1 MSNGA
6 DFDEDAS
13 RRTYTAPYTSHHPVP
28 TVQGYQERQEKR
40 EAATENIMPT
50 TEDNGHEEGTLHRLL
65 DTAKGHLHL
74 NGSNDK
80 DPNHKPYPS
89 SNRNIERPASQEGNH
104 EEEHSEVAHGKE
116 HETSH
121 GQQQGQSFMGELD
134 PRQKRKY
141 MKHMKRDHAP
151 REVTDP
157 VTHLPV
163 MIHDSTNTEL
173 NNAPENVPRGG
184 STSGGSSLHLERQAE
199 REQAEHRGMEKLFPP
214 PHFEAT
220 RDELTDVYDRTLT
233 LGLSSVF
240 TIFILLLLG
249 SHSISMWISYRSKDS
264 SGSWL
269 YIISSSVLLLSS
281 GLLLGG
287 VLIWGFRGWLRNK
300 INAAWDDK
308 VWHAAKKQEQG
319 SFDSPMP
326 ESTEWLNSL
335 LSSIWSLINPDLF
348 TSLAD
353 TLEDV
358 MQASLPKMVR
368 MISVEDLGQGSE
380 AIRILGIRWLP
391 RGAAAKDVS
400 VDGKIKDDNKKG
412 ETDRKVP
419 GEGEVNDGNK
429 SEDNGGQQSGKDE
442 KQQEGED
449 ENIAEGL
456 EAEEGDFV
464 NIEVAFSYR
473 ASTSGRRFKDKAN
486 NAHLYLAFYLP
497 GKIRFRESKFLTLCT
512 SSKPIANYRQLFG
525 LSFVE

>member
-13 RRTYTAPYTSHHPVP
+13 RRTNTAPYTSHHPVP
-28 TVQGYQERQEKR
+28 TVQGYQETQEER
-40 EAATENIMPT
+40 EAATENTFPR
-50 TEDNGHEEGTLHRLL
+50 TEDNGHEEGALHRLL
-65 DTAKGHLHL
+65 DSAKSHLHF

-89 SNRNIERPASQEGNH
+89 SNRNIERPASQEGNE
-104 EEEHSEVAHGKE
+104 EEEHGQVTKGNAHK
-116 HETSH
+116 TSNE
-121 GQQQGQSFMGELD
+121 QQQGQSFMEELD
-134 PRQKRKY
+134 PRHKRKA

-163 MIHDSTNTEL
+163 MIHDSTNADL
-173 NNAPENVPRGG
+173 NSAPENVPRGG
-184 STSGGSSLHLERQAE
+184 SSSGGSSLHLEHQTE

-233 LGLSSVF
+233 LGLSSVSV
-240 TIFILLLLG
+240 IFLLLLLG
-249 SHSISMWISYRSKDS
+249 NHSISVWITHRSQGS
-264 SGSWL
+264 SASWL
-269 YIISSSVLLLSS
+269 YITISSLLLLSS
-281 GLLLGG
+281 ALMLGG
-287 VLIWGFRGWLRNK
+287 TLIWGLRGWLRNK

-308 VWHAAKKQEQG
+308 VWHAAKKQGQG

-335 LSSIWSLINPDLF
+335 LASIWSLINPDLF

-353 TLEDV
+353 NLEDV

-412 ETDRKVP
+412 ESDRKVP
-419 GEGEVNDGNK
+419 GKGEVDAGAK
-429 SEDNGGQQSGKDE
+429 PQENGSQQSGEDE
-442 KQQEGED
+442 KQQEGDD

-473 ASTSGRRFKDKAN
+473 ASTSGRRLKDKAN
-486 NAHLYLAFYLP
+486 NAHLFLTFYLP
-497 GKIRFRESKFLTLCT
+497 GKIRFRES
-512 SSKPIANYRQLFG
+512 
-525 LSFVE
+525 